1 MDRASQVLAQGVPL
15 GVPNSYRALQDYRG
29 VPHSTLHHRAR
40 GRRSLEEKAKSQQY
54 LYTWEENALVKFL
67 LQASDFGQPIQM
79 KFIPS
84 LAFRL
89 THQRPSSDRPQKP
102 PGRN

>member
-15 GVPNSYRALQDYRG
+15 GIPNSYSALQHHGG
-29 VPHSTLHHRAR
+29 VPRSTLHHRAR

-54 LYTWEENALVKFL
+54 RYTWEENALVEL
-67 LQASDFGQPIQM
+67 LVQASEFGQPIQII
-79 KFIPS
+79 FIPS

-89 THQRPSSDRPQKP
+89 AY
-102 PGRN
+102 